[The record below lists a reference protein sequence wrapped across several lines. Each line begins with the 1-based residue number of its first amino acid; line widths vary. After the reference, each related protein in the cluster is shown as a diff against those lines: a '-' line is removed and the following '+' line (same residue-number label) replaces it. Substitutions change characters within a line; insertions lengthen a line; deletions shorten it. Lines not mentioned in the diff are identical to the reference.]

1 MAACHQL
8 RFDVTGNSAIRSADR
23 PWKPY
28 PRTKHNVSPY
38 LSWSVLLCSCFLL
51 QTIITRSQAVDRIAD
66 RTQHSTFRVTW
77 RDWRHRSRDHL
88 IAHIPFPNGS
98 PLEQSLSPAVFEI
111 LRSKRI
117 RVTSLTFQGHVTS
130 FDSPYAISCW
140 WSFGTKPLSL
150 IVLRGTTDFASR

>member
-98 PLEQSLSPAVFEI
+98 PLEQSLFLQPFSRYCALSVFG
-111 LRSKRI
+111 S
-117 RVTSLTFQGHVTS
+117 RVWPFKVTWRRLIAHMPFPVGGPLEPSL
-130 FDSPYAISCW
+130 Y
-140 WSFGTKPLSL
+140 L
-150 IVLRGTTDFASR
+150 